1 MTRFLRFTLAALV
14 AGAAPLLAA
23 ALAPSPAHAAPL
35 APVPKAS
42 DEELKQ
48 QILKLNAI
56 TDDETATARLREL
69 LKDKDS
75 ARRMAKLAQ
84 AMLTEDGKKKPLKY
98 NAALIC
104 GKLAQFTK
112 EYESAEA
119 LYTFCL
125 TSSAKLQAGDK
136 IASSLEFL
144 SQVYEEQKK
153 YGAIEEA
160 AQRLIDG
167 ADGEVP
173 QSAALVAYEK
183 IILAKSKQGDTNAA
197 LDMVDRLIQAARVPS
212 WPLLEVKAKVYRDAG
227 RYDDAVAAYE
237 EVIKAAKADDRLE
250 DEQKDRL
257 ALEVRYIMT
266 SVYVDA
272 KQTAK
277 AVKLLKDI
285 VKEKPDVA
293 TYRNDLGFIMAD
305 ANLELDRAEAE
316 VRKALELDKEMRAK
330 LLDEGKIDESVAK
343 RENAAYLDSLGW
355 VLYRKGKFDE
365 ALKYLELAMKDPEE
379 GNHIEIFDHVA
390 DCLLAVGRKDEA
402 VSVWEKS
409 LKLQDVSPRD
419 VDRRKKVTEKL
430 KKARQ

>member
-1 MTRFLRFTLAALV
+1 MTRFLRLAL
-14 AGAAPLLAA
+14 AGLLCAAPLATPAVLATA
-23 ALAPSPAHAAPL
+23 AHA

-42 DEELKQ
+42 DEELKA

-56 TDDETATARLREL
+56 TDDDTATARLREL
-69 LKDKDS
+69 LKDKDA
-75 ARRMAKLAQ
+75 ARRIAKLAQ
-84 AMLTEDGKKKPLKY
+84 AMLSEDGKKKPLKY

-112 EYESAEA
+112 EFDAAEA

-136 IASSLEFL
+136 IADSLEFL

-153 YGAIEEA
+153 YGAIEEV
-160 AQRLIDG
+160 AQKLIDG

-173 QSAALVAYEK
+173 AGAMLAAYEK

-197 LDMVDRLIQAARVPS
+197 LDLADRLITTLKS
-212 WPLLEVKAKVYRDAG
+212 PLPMLEVKARVYRDAG

-237 EVIKAAKADDRLE
+237 EVIKTAKADDRF
-250 DEQKDRL
+250 DAEQKERIDL
-257 ALEVRYIMT
+257 QMRYVIT
-266 SVYVDA
+266 GVYVDA

-305 ANLELDRAEAE
+305 ANLELDRAETE

-330 LLDEGKIDESVAK
+330 LLDEGKIEESVAK
-343 RENAAYLDSLGW
+343 QENAAYLDSLGW
-355 VLYRKGKFDE
+355 VLYRKGQFDE
-365 ALKYLELAMKDPEE
+365 ALKYLELAMRDPEE

-390 DCLLAVGRKDEA
+390 DCLLAVGKKDEA

-419 VDRRKKVTEKL
+419 VERRKKVTEKL